1 MNTTIS
7 RILKQFYNSHH
18 IYRRRMKKNI
28 DKINSFKSCTI
39 TGNGVKTQQGSQC
52 LNDEAVNSY
61 FQLVE
66 K

>member
-1 MNTTIS
+1 
-7 RILKQFYNSHH
+7 
-18 IYRRRMKKNI
+18 MKKNI
-28 DKINSFKSCTI
+28 DKIYSFKSCTI